1 MNGTCQQYKCSN
13 VATHQYILPGQI
25 HEGRMVICESC
36 KPILG
41 DVARKLGMFIRISKI
56 EDDANRESR

>member
-1 MNGTCQQYKCSN
+1 MKRLCQQYKCSN

-25 HEGRMVICESC
+25 QEGRMAICKSC
-36 KPILG
+36 KPILE
-41 DVARKLGMFIRISKI
+41 DATRKLGMFIRISKI